1 MVVTQIAFIYES
13 TTNSHARSYAKSYWQ
28 KHVSSLMFN
37 VKIFVLHIGKI
48 GLCTFICVPPIN
60 FLLII
65 TNVKCKNVIINKH
78 MINNKHQICIRRF
91 LFDLM
96 HIRIKAGLE
105 RVIPSHVQAY
115 RVRCEEWP
123 FNQCHVSPI
132 TLTRPCLSPAS
143 VWQTCRRCFTIF

>member
-1 MVVTQIAFIYES
+1 
-13 TTNSHARSYAKSYWQ
+13 
-28 KHVSSLMFN
+28 MFN

-105 RVIPSHVQAY
+105 RVVPSHVQAY
-115 RVRCEEWP
+115 RLRCDE
-123 FNQCHVSPI
+123 
-132 TLTRPCLSPAS
+132 
-143 VWQTCRRCFTIF
+143 